1 MVGVGE
7 YIFTGQLSFYHW
19 VESGI
24 GKFVIYHWVDVEEY
38 LFYRGHLFGSGWV
51 RLQTVIDYW
60 RRVGEYFIICQFLIC
75 G

>member
-24 GKFVIYHWVDVEEY
+24 GKFVIYHLVEVEEY
-38 LFYRGHLFGSGWV
+38 LFRGHLFGSGCV
-51 RLQTVIDYW
+51 QLQSVIDYW
-60 RRVGEYFIICQFLIC
+60 RRVGEYFIICQLLIR

>member
-38 LFYRGHLFGSGWV
+38 LFRGHLFGSGWV

>member
-24 GKFVIYHWVDVEEY
+24 GKFVIYHWVEVEEY
-38 LFYRGHLFGSGWV
+38 LFKGHLFGSGWV
-51 RLQTVIDYW
+51 RLQSVIDYW
-60 RRVGEYFIICQFLIC
+60 RRVGEYFIICQLLIL

>member
-24 GKFVIYHWVDVEEY
+24 GKFVIYHWVEVEEY
-38 LFYRGHLFGSGWV
+38 LFRGHLFGSDWV
-51 RLQTVIDYW
+51 RLQSVIDYW

>member
-1 MVGVGE
+1 MVRVGE

-24 GKFVIYHWVDVEEY
+24 GKFVIYHWVEVEEY
-38 LFYRGHLFGSGWV
+38 LFRGHLFGSGWV
-51 RLQTVIDYW
+51 QLQSVIDYW
-60 RRVGEYFIICQFLIC
+60 RRVGEYFIICQLLIH

>member
-24 GKFVIYHWVDVEEY
+24 GKFVIYHWVEVEEY
-38 LFYRGHLFGSGWV
+38 LFRGHLFGSGWL
-51 RLQTVIDYW
+51 RLQSVIDYW
-60 RRVGEYFIICQFLIC
+60 RRVGEYFIICQLLIR

>member
-1 MVGVGE
+1 MVRVGE

-24 GKFVIYHWVDVEEY
+24 GKFVIYHWVEVEEY
-38 LFYRGHLFGSGWV
+38 LFRGHLFGSGWV
-51 RLQTVIDYW
+51 RLQSVIDYW
-60 RRVGEYFIICQFLIC
+60 RRVGEYFIICQLLIR

>member
-24 GKFVIYHWVDVEEY
+24 GKFVIYHWVEVEEY
-38 LFYRGHLFGSGWV
+38 LFRGHLFGSGWV

>member
-7 YIFTGQLSFYHW
+7 YIFTGQLSFYLW

-24 GKFVIYHWVDVEEY
+24 GKFVIYHWVEVEEY
-38 LFYRGHLFGSGWV
+38 LFRGDLFGSGWV
-51 RLQTVIDYW
+51 RLQTVIDYC

>member
-24 GKFVIYHWVDVEEY
+24 GKFVIYHWVEVEEY
-38 LFYRGHLFGSGWV
+38 LFRGHLFGSGWV

-60 RRVGEYFIICQFLIC
+60 RRVGEYFIICQLLIL

>member
-7 YIFTGQLSFYHW
+7 YIFTGQFSFYHW

-38 LFYRGHLFGSGWV
+38 LFRGHLFGSGWV

>member
-1 MVGVGE
+1 MVRVGE

-24 GKFVIYHWVDVEEY
+24 GKFVIYHWVEVEED
-38 LFYRGHLFGSGWV
+38 LFRGHLFGSGWV
-51 RLQTVIDYW
+51 RLQSVIDYW
-60 RRVGEYFIICQFLIC
+60 RRVGEYFIICQLLIR

>member
-1 MVGVGE
+1 MVRVGE

-24 GKFVIYHWVDVEEY
+24 GKFVIYHWVEVEEY
-38 LFYRGHLFGSGWV
+38 LFRGHLFGSGWV
-51 RLQTVIDYW
+51 QLQSVIDYW
-60 RRVGEYFIICQFLIC
+60 RRVGEYFIICQLLIR

>member
-24 GKFVIYHWVDVEEY
+24 GKFVICHWVEVEEY
-38 LFYRGHLFGSGWV
+38 LFRGHLFGSGWV
-51 RLQTVIDYW
+51 RLQSVIDYW

>member
-24 GKFVIYHWVDVEEY
+24 GKFVIYHWVEVEEY
-38 LFYRGHLFGSGWV
+38 LFRGHLFGSGWV
-51 RLQTVIDYW
+51 RLQSVIDYW
-60 RRVGEYFIICQFLIC
+60 RRVGEYFIICQLLIR

>member
-24 GKFVIYHWVDVEEY
+24 GKFVIYHWVEVEEY
-38 LFYRGHLFGSGWV
+38 LFRGHLFGSGWV
-51 RLQTVIDYW
+51 RLQSVIDYW

>member
-24 GKFVIYHWVDVEEY
+24 GKFVIYHWVEVEEY
-38 LFYRGHLFGSGWV
+38 LFRGHLFGSGWV
-51 RLQTVIDYW
+51 RLQSVIDYW
-60 RRVGEYFIICQFLIC
+60 RRVGEYFIICQLLIL